1 MKEISLHILDI
12 IQNSITAGASLI
24 RISIRISNPK
34 DTIAVE
40 IEDNGCGMDSETA
53 RRVQSPFVTSR
64 ITRKVGLGIP
74 MFKESAL
81 RTGGSFSLSSEKGK
95 GTVVSASYGLSNIDR
110 APLGDITGVVYTMV
124 ISNPGLDF
132 LFEYSVDDNH
142 FAFDTRELRTVL
154 GEVPLNTPDVAIW
167 IKDYL
172 NEGMKELFGGV

>member
-34 DTIAVE
+34 DTMTVE

-64 ITRKVGLGIP
+64 TTRKVGLGIP